1 MVRSLCLMPRRP
13 FGHGPIAWVL
23 KRASVLL
30 LAAALVSLAWLRLDS
45 RTLPGIRVANQPL
58 ARTKQPERA
67 LQEQARVFMSKQVE
81 IRTGPYLTV
90 ATRAELGARLA
101 VPAMSRKLL
110 ALGRSGNPFLDLSTL
125 LLALFDG
132 VEVGWLPVVDR
143 SVLGRYIQAVRRN
156 VERPPVAGATDGQG
170 WSIAGVAGT
179 TLDTVS
185 TVDALEKVLRRGGL
199 AIEVPLREVPAPQA
213 LAIGS
218 PDAVLYGDDPQNTAP
233 SIDAP
238 HLAELDAIL
247 ARVRPREWQPEHGKE
262 CDLDPGY
269 EGFCQ
274 GPRRVPRPF
283 GPAAQLAHVLGLG
296 EVETVGHLLGN
307 DPTRDWIEAAGGPPH
322 DDSLLWPVPGGQ
334 LWRGFGFVRT
344 GAYRDKLHR
353 GVDIGAPRGT
363 PIVAINDG
371 VVAYSD
377 NRVRGYGNL
386 LVIIHGDGS
395 VSLSAHCIE
404 TFVFAGQH
412 VRRGQIIGAVGDT
425 GFARGTHVHFEY
437 HRAGRPVD
445 PQARFVQPSSGTQAT
460 RLRRAG

>member
-1 MVRSLCLMPRRP
+1 
-13 FGHGPIAWVL
+13 
-23 KRASVLL
+23 
-30 LAAALVSLAWLRLDS
+30 
-45 RTLPGIRVANQPL
+45 LPGIRVAHQPVS
-58 ARTKQPERA
+58 RTAQPERT
-67 LQEQARVFMSKQVE
+67 LQPQARVFMSKRVE

-90 ATRAELGARLA
+90 ATRAELGVRLA
-101 VPAMSRKLL
+101 VPEMSRKLL

-125 LLALFDG
+125 FLALFDG
-132 VEVGWLPVVDR
+132 LDFSWLPVVDR
-143 SVLGRYIQAVRRN
+143 VVLGRYVQAIRRN
-156 VERPPVAGATDGQG
+156 VERPPIAGATDGQG

-185 TVDALEKVLRRGGL
+185 TVEALEQVLRRNGL
-199 AIEVPLREVPAPQA
+199 SIDVPLREVPAPQA

-218 PDAVLYGDDPQNTAP
+218 PDAVLYGDDPENTAP
-233 SIDAP
+233 SLDAS
-238 HLAELDAIL
+238 HKAELEAVL
-247 ARVRPREWQPEHGKE
+247 SRVRPPEWLPEHGKE

-269 EGFCQ
+269 QGFCQ
-274 GPRRVPRPF
+274 GPRRVPRPV
-283 GPAAQLAHVLGLG
+283 GAAAQLAHALGLG
-296 EVETVGHLLGN
+296 EPETVGHLLGN
-307 DPTRDWIEAAGGPPH
+307 DPKQAWMEAAGSPPP

-334 LWRGFGFVRT
+334 LWRGFGYVRT
-344 GAYRDKLHR
+344 GEYKDKLHR

-404 TFVFAGQH
+404 TFVFPGQH

-437 HRAGRPVD
+437 HRRGRPVD
-445 PQARFVQPSSGTQAT
+445 PQARFVQPRAAGSPIA
-460 RLRRAG
+460 RRAG